1 MALAGITRLLGMAV
15 LFDTQED
22 AAMATTPDSQNH
34 ELSVTDFGPISK
46 AKIDLRPL
54 TVFVG
59 PSNTGKSYMAVLI
72 YAMHQFFS
80 DLYRLYRMHMMQ
92 RQSLDLSK
100 NDLSGLYAW
109 AKETLSDLE
118 TIESLEPSLIELPE
132 SIATLIRKSLKK
144 VTTLSEILD
153 NEIARCFGVGKT
165 KNLIRHSGDGETTF
179 SLLHNISKETE
190 LNNPFGYQVTVTE
203 QGAKIN
209 APIPNTMPLQM
220 NMKDILDLLR
230 KWNSTW
236 LIEMENI
243 GLREE
248 GSADASKWDVEWLVE
263 MQNMGLDKKAE
274 QALNDLLISLADF
287 VAPDMVGSLRR
298 PAHYLPA
305 DRAGVMHAHQV
316 AVRGLIASAS
326 RVALRRDSPMPL
338 LSGVLGDFL
347 EQLVELA
354 SSTRWPW
361 NTQGDNDL
369 ALRMEQ
375 ALLRGTI
382 HVERSEIDYP
392 SFVYRPEGW
401 EKDLPLMN
409 ASSMVSEL
417 APVVLY
423 LRHVVRPGN
432 LLIIEE
438 PESHLHPAMQVEF
451 VRQLALAVKSGIRI
465 LITTHSEWVLEELAN
480 LVRLSE
486 LPAERRGGI
495 DDPDV
500 ELRPEE
506 IGAWLFERGSKNSG
520 SVVREMPLD
529 VESGTFSSGFGLIT
543 EGLYNRWAEIS
554 NRIEEE

>member
-1 MALAGITRLLGMAV
+1 
-15 LFDTQED
+15 
-22 AAMATTPDSQNH
+22 MATTPDSQNL
-34 ELSVTDFGPISK
+34 ELSVTDFGPIAK

-72 YAMHQFFS
+72 YSLHQFFNAYS
-80 DLYRLYRMHMMQ
+80 EHKDFRSFSHVEQ
-92 RQSLDLSK
+92 RQSLDLSEH
-100 NDLSGLYAW
+100 DLSGLYAW

-118 TIESLEPSLIELPE
+118 TTEQEESYSIELPD
-132 SIATLIRKSLKK
+132 SVATLIRPIFNNVAHLIED
-144 VTTLSEILD
+144 LESEIT
-153 NEIARCFGVGKT
+153 RCFGVGKT
-165 KNLIRHSGDGETTF
+165 KNLIRHLGDGETTF
-179 SLLHNISKETE
+179 SLLHNISREVE
-190 LNNPFGYQVTVTE
+190 QNDPLGYKVTVTGQE
-203 QGAKIN
+203 TKIDTL
-209 APIPNTMPLQM
+209 IPNTMPLQM
-220 NMKDILDLLR
+220 DIEDLSVLL
-230 KWNSTW
+230 WNW
-236 LIEMENI
+236 N
-243 GLREE
+243 
-248 GSADASKWDVEWLVE
+248 VEWLVE
-263 MQNMGLDKKAE
+263 MENMELRKWGSAKAANWNVDWLVE
-274 QALNDLLISLADF
+274 MKNIGEDEIVKQALIDLLRTLTNSIALSI
-287 VAPDMVGSLRR
+287 VGPLNH
-298 PAHYLPA
+298 PAYYLPA

-326 RVALRRDSPMPL
+326 RIGLRRDSPMPV

-347 EQLVELA
+347 EQLVALA
-354 SSTRWPW
+354 SSSPMRRESK
-361 NTQGDNDL
+361 GDNDL

-375 ALLRGTI
+375 ALLRGI
-382 HVERSEIDYP
+382 VRVERSEIDYP

-423 LRHVVRPGN
+423 LRHVVRPGD

-451 VRQLALAVKSGIRI
+451 VRQLAVAVKSGIRI

-486 LPAERRGGI
+486 LPQKQRKGI
-495 DDPDV
+495 DNPDV

-529 VESGTFSSGFGLIT
+529 IESGTFSSGFGLIT
-543 EGLYNRWAEIS
+543 EGLYNRWADIS